1 MSRIPDELVEQVRDA
16 ADLIEL
22 IGESVELK
30 RTGTDYRGPCPFH
43 GGTHRNFAVIPKK
56 GIFYCYVCHEGGDAF
71 TYLMKR
77 FGMDYPS
84 AVREI
89 ARRVGIT
96 IPERTER
103 QGPDPRE
110 PLFAA
115 VAVAQEWFATQ
126 LREAP
131 EAKAAR
137 AYLEQRHWDLQGVIP
152 LGLGYAPRGPL
163 FLEMARELGIEED
176 VLVEAGLVIR
186 RDDGGTYPRFRERLI
201 FPIHDLRGRVVAFG
215 GRIIGKGEPK
225 YLNSP
230 ESDIFHKGRTLY
242 NLHHAKQA
250 IRQAECVILVE
261 GYFDVLR
268 LNQAG
273 FDHVVAPLGT
283 SLTSDQAQLLKR
295 YTSRAIVLYDSDS
308 AGLRATFRAADELL
322 RHEFEASVATLPAGE
337 DPDTLVQTGGKAAM
351 QTVLD
356 DAIDVLERKVQIL
369 QRKGWFDGI
378 EHRRRALD
386 RLMPTVRA
394 ARSSITK
401 ELYLSRL
408 AELTGVGKE
417 VLARDAEERVRPQP
431 QPPPSPT
438 QAPPREDTRRRR
450 DGERAERDLLR
461 VVLYSPTWLDR
472 ARTHVAPEWFE
483 GEVYR
488 ALFESLAAPGGEQY
502 QQEQPTTLSDAAQ
515 HVWSRLKQ
523 HEDRLDTENVDEIFD
538 RACQTL
544 ESRPHF
550 RELDALGLRLSGAP
564 SDEQEALLAERQRR
578 TQELRERFPAEWKRR
593 YLQRKIAQGGRGSQA
608 RSIPNIHDA
617 QGA

>member
-1 MSRIPDELVEQVRDA
+1 MSRIPDEIVEQVRDA

-56 GIFYCYVCHEGGDAF
+56 GIYYCYVCHEGGDAF

-84 AVREI
+84 AVREV

-96 IPERTER
+96 VPERNER

-110 PLFAA
+110 PLFGA

-126 LREAP
+126 LRESP
-131 EAKAAR
+131 EAKPAR
-137 AYLEQRHWDLQGVIP
+137 AYLEQRHWDLQAVVP
-152 LGLGYAPRGPL
+152 LGLGYAPRGSA
-163 FLEMARELGIEED
+163 FLETARELGIEED
-176 VLVEAGLVIR
+176 VLIEAGLVVR
-186 RDDGGTYPRFRERLI
+186 RDDGGTYPRFRGRLI

-215 GRIIGKGEPK
+215 GRIIGQGEPK

-230 ESDIFHKGRTLY
+230 ESEIFHKGRTLY

-283 SLTSDQAQLLKR
+283 ALTAEQAQLLKR
-295 YTSRAIVLYDSDS
+295 YTSRAILLYDSDA
-308 AGLRATFRAADELL
+308 AGLRATFRSADELL
-322 RHEFEASVATLPAGE
+322 RHEFEVGVATLPAGE
-337 DPDTLVQTGGKAAM
+337 DPDSLVQSGGRAAM

-369 QRKGWFDGI
+369 QRKGWFEGI
-378 EHRRRALD
+378 EQRRRALD

-394 ARSSITK
+394 AKSSITK
-401 ELYLSRL
+401 ELYLTRL
-408 AELTGVGKE
+408 AELTGVAKE
-417 VLARDAEERVRPQP
+417 VLAQDAEERVRR
-431 QPPPSPT
+431 
-438 QAPPREDTRRRR
+438 QAPPAPSPDRVAPGARGRRRR
-450 DGERAERDLLR
+450 DGELAERDLLR
-461 VVLYSPTWLDR
+461 VLLYSPMWLDR
-472 ARTHVAPEWFE
+472 ARDQVAPEWFE

-488 ALFESLAAPGGEQY
+488 SLFEALTAPGGERFQG
-502 QQEQPTTLSDAAQ
+502 EQPAALSDAAR
-515 HVWSRLKQ
+515 HVWSLLKQ
-523 HEDRLDTENVDEIFD
+523 REDQLDTESVDEIYD
-538 RACQTL
+538 RACQAL

-550 RELDALGLRLSGAP
+550 RDLEALGARLRQAP
-564 SDEQEALLAERQRR
+564 SDEQEALLAERQLR
-578 TQELRERFPAEWKRR
+578 TQELRERFPAEWNRR
-593 YLQRKIAQGGRGSQA
+593 YMQRKFAQGGRGSLS
-608 RSIPNIHDA
+608 RGVTNHP
-617 QGA
+617 